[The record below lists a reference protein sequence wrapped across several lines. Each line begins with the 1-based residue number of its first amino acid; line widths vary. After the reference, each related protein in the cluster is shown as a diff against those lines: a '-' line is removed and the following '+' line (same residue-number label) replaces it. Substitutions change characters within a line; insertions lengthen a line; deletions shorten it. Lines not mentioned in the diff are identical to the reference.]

1 MTISFAWHDYQ
12 AQRALVYRQA
22 HKPLYTLTISLL
34 DIVTVQRL
42 YCKKDCQIFV
52 TNKLTERFNPNPWIH
67 YKIGRKIV
75 AKKRKQQQQN
85 GAHRKDSKIAFFFFL
100 SPIYQQ
106 DQCMEMVISTSV
118 TTFLISSSLAPCS
131 ASFLP
136 SCSSPIANGV
146 VFLWILKTYKEAQK
160 KRVQL
165 TTTTAAKKKT
175 NCCEEIWCKSGVQRV
190 RRRTSN
196 ESTSLFVSWKR
207 AGQVIVPG

>member
-1 MTISFAWHDYQ
+1 M
-12 AQRALVYRQA
+12 
-22 HKPLYTLTISLL
+22 
-34 DIVTVQRL
+34 
-42 YCKKDCQIFV
+42 
-52 TNKLTERFNPNPWIH
+52 
-67 YKIGRKIV
+67 

-85 GAHRKDSKIAFFFFL
+85 GAHRRDSKISFFFFL

-131 ASFLP
+131 ASFQP

-165 TTTTAAKKKT
+165 TTTTAAKKNKIVARKFGAKVV
-175 NCCEEIWCKSGVQRV
+175 CRECVDA
-190 RRRTSN
+190 RRARSRRSSYHGN
-196 ESTSLFVSWKR
+196 
-207 AGQVIVPG
+207 VPGRPLCPVRCCP